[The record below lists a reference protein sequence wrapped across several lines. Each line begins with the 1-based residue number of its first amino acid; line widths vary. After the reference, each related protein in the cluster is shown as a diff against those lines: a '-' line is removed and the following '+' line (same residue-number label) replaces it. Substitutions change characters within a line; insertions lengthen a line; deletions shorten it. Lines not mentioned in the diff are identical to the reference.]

1 VMTYD
6 LKPFGRDYFDMTPSE
21 LFRDFGRQFFSN
33 FPDEQSIKT
42 DISEKD
48 DRYEL
53 KAELPGFSKDQIDI
67 SYENGMLIISAE
79 NNQVNEEKDDEGKV
93 IQKERSYSNVKRM
106 YSLNNID
113 EDNIEAKF
121 EDGILSVDLPKT
133 ENSQRKVIDIN

>member
-1 VMTYD
+1 MTYD

-21 LFRDFGRQFFSN
+21 LFRDFRRQFFSN

-93 IQKERSYSNVKRM
+93 IQKERS
-106 YSLNNID
+106 
-113 EDNIEAKF
+113 
-121 EDGILSVDLPKT
+121 
-133 ENSQRKVIDIN
+133 

>member
-1 VMTYD
+1 MAND
-6 LKPFGRDYFDMTPSE
+6 LKSFGRDYFDMTPSE

-33 FPDEQSIKT
+33 FPDEKGIKT

-67 SYENGMLIISAE
+67 SYENDMLIISAE
-79 NNQVNEEKDDEGKV
+79 NNQVNEEKDNEGKI
-93 IQKERSYSNVKRM
+93 IQKERSYSSVRRM
-106 YSLNNID
+106 YPLNNID

-121 EDGILSVDLPKT
+121 ENGILSVYLPKI
-133 ENSQRKVIDIN
+133 EKNKRKLIDIK

>member
-1 VMTYD
+1 MTYG

-33 FPDEQSIKT
+33 FPDEQGIKT

-67 SYENGMLIISAE
+67 SYENGTLIISAE

-113 EDNIEAKF
+113 EDNIEA
-121 EDGILSVDLPKT
+121 
-133 ENSQRKVIDIN
+133 

>member
-1 VMTYD
+1 MTYD

-67 SYENGMLIISAE
+67 SYENGTLIIFGE

-113 EDNIEAKF
+113 EDNIKAKF
-121 EDGILSVDLPKT
+121 ENGILSVDLPKT
-133 ENSQRKVIDIN
+133 ANNQRKVIDIN

>member
-1 VMTYD
+1 MTYD

-21 LFRDFGRQFFSN
+21 LFRDFGKQFFSN
-33 FPDEQSIKT
+33 FLDEQGIKT

>member
-1 VMTYD
+1 MTYN

-33 FPDEQSIKT
+33 FTDEQGIKT

-67 SYENGMLIISAE
+67 SYENGTLIISAE

>member
-1 VMTYD
+1 MAYD
-6 LKPFGRDYFDMTPSE
+6 IKPFGRDYFDMTPSE

-106 YSLNNID
+106 YSFNNID

-133 ENSQRKVIDIN
+133 ENNQRKVIDIN

>member
-1 VMTYD
+1 MTYD

-79 NNQVNEEKDDEGKV
+79 NNQVNEEKDNEGKV

-113 EDNIEAKF
+113 EDNIGAKF
-121 EDGILSVDLPKT
+121 EDGI
-133 ENSQRKVIDIN
+133 

>member
-1 VMTYD
+1 MTYD

-67 SYENGMLIISAE
+67 SYENGTLIISAE

-133 ENSQRKVIDIN
+133 ENSQRKLIDIK

>member
-1 VMTYD
+1 MTYD

-121 EDGILSVDLPKT
+121 EDGILSVDLPKI
-133 ENSQRKVIDIN
+133 ENNQRKVIDIN

>member
-1 VMTYD
+1 MAYD

-33 FPDEQSIKT
+33 FPDEQGIKT
-42 DISEKD
+42 DIREKD

-67 SYENGMLIISAE
+67 SYENGTLIISGE

-113 EDNIEAKF
+113 EDNIKAKF
-121 EDGILSVDLPKT
+121 ENGILSVDLPKT
-133 ENSQRKVIDIN
+133 ENNQRKVIDIN

>member
-1 VMTYD
+1 MTYN

-33 FPDEQSIKT
+33 FPDEQGIKT

-67 SYENGMLIISAE
+67 SSE

>member
-1 VMTYD
+1 MTYD

-33 FPDEQSIKT
+33 FPDEQGIKI

-53 KAELPGFSKDQIDI
+53 KSELPGFSKDQIDI
-67 SYENGMLIISAE
+67 SYENDMLIISAE

-133 ENSQRKVIDIN
+133 ENNQRKVIDIN

>member
-1 VMTYD
+1 MTYD

-79 NNQVNEEKDDEGKV
+79 NNQVNEEKDDEDKV

>member
-1 VMTYD
+1 MTYD

-133 ENSQRKVIDIN
+133 ENSQRKVID

>member
-1 VMTYD
+1 MTYD

-33 FPDEQSIKT
+33 FPDEQGIKT
-42 DISEKD
+42 DIIEKD

-67 SYENGMLIISAE
+67 SYENGTLIISAE
-79 NNQVNEEKDDEGKV
+79 NNQVIEEKDDEGKV

-133 ENSQRKVIDIN
+133 ENNQRKVIDIK

>member
-1 VMTYD
+1 MTYD

-21 LFRDFGRQFFSN
+21 LFREFGRQFFSN

-133 ENSQRKVIDIN
+133 ENSQRKV

>member
-1 VMTYD
+1 MTYD
-6 LKPFGRDYFDMTPSE
+6 LKPFGRDHFDMTPNE

-133 ENSQRKVIDIN
+133 ENNQRKVIDIK

>member
-1 VMTYD
+1 MAYD
-6 LKPFGRDYFDMTPSE
+6 LKPFGKDYFDMTASE

-33 FPDEQSIKT
+33 LPDQKTIKT
-42 DISEKD
+42 DINEKD

-67 SYENGMLIISAE
+67 SYENGMLIISGE
-79 NNQVNEEKDDEGKV
+79 NNQVNEEKDNEGKV

-121 EDGILSVDLPKT
+121 ENGILSVHLPKT
-133 ENSQRKVIDIN
+133 ENNQRKVIDIK

>member
-1 VMTYD
+1 MTYG

>member
-1 VMTYD
+1 MTYD

-79 NNQVNEEKDDEGKV
+79 NNQVNEEKDNEGKV

-133 ENSQRKVIDIN
+133 ENNQRKVIDIK

>member
-1 VMTYD
+1 MTYD

-133 ENSQRKVIDIN
+133 ENNQRKVIDIK

>member
-1 VMTYD
+1 MTYD

-106 YSLNNID
+106 YTLNNID

-133 ENSQRKVIDIN
+133 ENNQRKVIDIK

>member
-1 VMTYD
+1 MTYN

-67 SYENGMLIISAE
+67 SYENGTLIISAE

-106 YSLNNID
+106 YSLDNID

-133 ENSQRKVIDIN
+133 ENNQRKVIDIN

>member
-1 VMTYD
+1 MTYD

-33 FPDEQSIKT
+33 FPDEQGIKT

-67 SYENGMLIISAE
+67 SYENDMLIISAE

-93 IQKERSYSNVKRM
+93 IQKK
-106 YSLNNID
+106 
-113 EDNIEAKF
+113 
-121 EDGILSVDLPKT
+121 DLI
-133 ENSQRKVIDIN
+133 VM

>member
-1 VMTYD
+1 MTYD

-133 ENSQRKVIDIN
+133 ENSQRKVIDIS

>member
-1 VMTYD
+1 MTYG

-67 SYENGMLIISAE
+67 SYENGTLIISAE

-93 IQKERSYSNVKRM
+93 IQKERFYSNVKRM

>member
-1 VMTYD
+1 MTYD

-21 LFRDFGRQFFSN
+21 LFRDFGREFFSN
-33 FPDEQSIKT
+33 FPNEQGIKT

-67 SYENGMLIISAE
+67 SYENGTLIISAE

-113 EDNIEAKF
+113 EDNIGAKF
-121 EDGILSVDLPKT
+121 EDDILSVDLPKT

>member
-1 VMTYD
+1 MTYD

-67 SYENGMLIISAE
+67 SYENGTLIISAE
-79 NNQVNEEKDDEGKV
+79 NNQVNEEKDDEDKV

>member
-1 VMTYD
+1 MTYD

-113 EDNIEAKF
+113 EDNIEA
-121 EDGILSVDLPKT
+121 ILSVDLPKT

>member
-1 VMTYD
+1 MTYD

-21 LFRDFGRQFFSN
+21 LFRDFRRQFFSN

-133 ENSQRKVIDIN
+133 ENSQRKV

>member
-1 VMTYD
+1 MTYD

-133 ENSQRKVIDIN
+133 ENNQRKVIDIN

>member
-1 VMTYD
+1 MTYD
-6 LKPFGRDYFDMTPSE
+6 LKPFGRDYFDMIPSE
-21 LFRDFGRQFFSN
+21 LFRDFGRQFFSS
-33 FPDEQSIKT
+33 FPDEQGIKT

-67 SYENGMLIISAE
+67 SYENDMLIISAE
-79 NNQVNEEKDDEGKV
+79 NNQVNEEKDNEGKV

-133 ENSQRKVIDIN
+133 ENNQRKVIDIK